1 MMTRKLALLTLAVL
15 GGAAAA
21 LAGGQGAP
29 APVKPAPVKPAPAPV
44 LQPIAPAPTSAY
56 PFYMPMQGLRRPAV
70 RLYVKCDASRAAGR
84 EVFSGTSRESL
95 GGRAEGGFEIVY
107 EAKDKAGQPCVY
119 PFYPWLPQI
128 AGSAHATQYI
138 LRSSIPGQRVTFRT
152 GDQWATITLRLL
164 GIGRQRVHFEMADI
178 ELDFPGAIQPKG
190 AIHLEAFEGG
200 RPGLFTAVIRR
211 SKVFGGKNALFIPGG
226 QSMLY
231 VEDSEFTG
239 NVGTNSDQEHATY
252 VNGILVSHMRNSVWR
267 GQRGWADQAS
277 GHQLKDKA
285 YLRIY
290 ENVTVAN
297 TPNGAPPS
305 AMPPLDI
312 SSFGFTWSNGLKIQR
327 QAPAQTVRDTL
338 VDLRTEIMY
347 GQPGLYP
354 WNIMVDPRWRM
365 PAAPLES
372 LDQVYLSV
380 FFNTEVSSFRTEPY
394 VFAQRMQGTGFEPG
408 STVVDGNALTT
419 KAQQRMVSLAFN
431 TRGKFA
437 RVYSKEGWTFTDP
450 QLPQQSLWVADR
462 DAFIRH
468 ALGLIGY

>member
-1 MMTRKLALLTLAVL
+1 MMKRKLVLLTLAVL

-21 LAGGQGAP
+21 LAAGQSASPTVKAAP
-29 APVKPAPVKPAPAPV
+29 LAA
-44 LQPIAPAPTSAY
+44 LQPVAPAPTSAY

-70 RLYVKCDASRAAGR
+70 RLYVKCDASRAVGR
-84 EVFSGTSRESL
+84 EVWQGRDAGSL
-95 GGRAEGGFEIVY
+95 GGRAEGGFEITY
-107 EAKDKAGQPCVY
+107 EAKDKAGNPCIY
-119 PFYPWLPQI
+119 PFYPWVPQI
-128 AGSAHATQYI
+128 AGSAHNTQYL
-138 LRSSIPGQRVTFRT
+138 LRSSIPGQRVTFRS

-164 GIGRQRVHFEMADI
+164 GIANQRVHFEMADI

-211 SKVFGGKNALFIPGG
+211 SKIFGGKNALFIPGG

-239 NVGTNSDQEHATY
+239 NVGTNSDQEHTTY
-252 VNGILVSHMRNSVWR
+252 VNGILVSHLRNSVWR
-267 GQRGWADQAS
+267 GQRGWANQAS

-305 AMPPLDI
+305 AMPPLDL
-312 SSFGFTWSNGLKIQR
+312 SSFGFTWSNGLKIKR
-327 QAPAQTVRDTL
+327 LAPAQAVRDTL
-338 VDLRTEIMY
+338 VDLRAEIMY

-354 WNIMVDPRWRM
+354 WNIMADPRWRM
-365 PAAPLES
+365 PPAPLGS

-380 FFNTEVSSFRTEPY
+380 FFNTSVDSFRTEPY
-394 VFAQRMQGTGFEPG
+394 VFALRPQGTGFVPG
-408 STVVDGNALTT
+408 GTVVDGNALTT

-431 TRGKFA
+431 TRGTFT
-437 RVYSKEGWTFTDP
+437 RVYSKEGWTYTDP
-450 QLPQQSLWVADR
+450 QLPQQSAWVADR